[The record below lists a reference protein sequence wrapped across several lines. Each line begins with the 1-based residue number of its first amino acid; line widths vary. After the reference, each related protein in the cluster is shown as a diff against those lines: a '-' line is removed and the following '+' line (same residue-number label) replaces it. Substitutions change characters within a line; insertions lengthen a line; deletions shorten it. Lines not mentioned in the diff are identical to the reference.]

1 MLYESII
8 NVCQGCTPCRQRR
21 GKANPPLS
29 SVSVA
34 RCTPCRQRRGK
45 GNYAVDAKLA
55 AQMHPVQAAPR
66 QRSKPPLSSVSV
78 AMHPVQ
84 AAPRQRHVTT
94 RTTQASRDAPRAGS
108 AEAKAKD
115 ELSVVA
121 YLRCTPCRQRRGKVK
136 GLTGRRGK
144 GGCTPCRQRRG
155 KELCRQLDIGV
166 CAMHPVQAAPRQRYV
181 HQHPEHRGGMHPVQA
196 APRQRQRRR
205 SCSTNRRDAP
215 RAGSAEAKTCA
226 LRSLMSMAVMHPVQA
241 APRQR

>member
-1 MLYESII
+1 MMQVY
-8 NVCQGCTPCRQRR
+8 NV
-21 GKANPPLS
+21 
-29 SVSVA
+29 V
-34 RCTPCRQRRGK
+34 
-45 GNYAVDAKLA
+45 A
-55 AQMHPVQAAPR
+55 AQ
-66 QRSKPPLSSVSV
+66 
-78 AMHPVQ
+78 MHPVQ

-166 CAMHPVQAAPRQRYV
+166 CAMHPVQAAPRQR
-181 HQHPEHRGGMHPVQA
+181 
-196 APRQRQRRR
+196 QRRR

-215 RAGSAEAKTCA
+215 RAGSAEAKTTSQIVFHKSPRCTPCRQRRGKDLRLA
-226 LRSLMSMAVMHPVQA
+226 LIDVHGSD
-241 APRQR
+241 APRAGSAEAKVRESGYCPSSI

>member
-1 MLYESII
+1 MLHGDAPRAGSAEAKQMMQVY
-8 NVCQGCTPCRQRR
+8 NV
-21 GKANPPLS
+21 
-29 SVSVA
+29 V
-34 RCTPCRQRRGK
+34 
-45 GNYAVDAKLA
+45 A
-55 AQMHPVQAAPR
+55 AQ
-66 QRSKPPLSSVSV
+66 
-78 AMHPVQ
+78 MHPVQ